1 MINLSLRVCFPR
13 DELAQV
19 YTYRKGYSLNS
30 VSVGLDSVL
39 TTTVVWLML
48 LLKEKY
54 VNENN

>member
-1 MINLSLRVCFPR
+1 MINLSLGVCFPR

-39 TTTVVWLML
+39 TTTVVWLL
-48 LLKEKY
+48 LIVEGKICQ
-54 VNENN
+54 